1 MRKSLIERDKKIG
14 EIRDSNKEL
23 IEINNILKQ
32 RLN

>member
-1 MRKSLIERDKKIG
+1 MRKNLIERDKKIG